1 MKNKG
6 KITLI
11 TLCFVF
17 GSCVREI
24 IPINIT
30 PEPKYLTAADDSI
43 VKRSKEIL
51 DMLDKISL
59 EELEQRYKEVNEQYK
74 KLKR

>member
-1 MKNKG
+1 M
-6 KITLI
+6 
-11 TLCFVF
+11 F

-43 VKRSKEIL
+43 VKRTKEIKEL
-51 DMLDKISL
+51 LNQISL